1 MKTNFSLLFYM
12 KKPNNYK
19 MGAAPI
25 YMRITVDGKRAE
37 VTTGHSCEPLK
48 WNSSTGRAKGNKE
61 DIKSFNAFLDTLQGK
76 VYQAHYSLT
85 SANKNITALTIRD
98 TFVGKPEK
106 ALLLLE
112 LFEEHNRKMAALVG
126 REYAA
131 GTLQRYQTSLK
142 HTRDFLKHQY
152 HLSDIDTIR
161 IDHQFITD
169 YEFYL
174 RSERKCATNSAV
186 KYIKNFKKIIL
197 ICLSNGW
204 IKADP
209 FINYKTKVKQVE
221 RVFLNNDELNTMV
234 NKTFLTTRISQ
245 VRDIF
250 LFSCYTGL
258 AYADIKKLKRTE
270 IVKGVDGEM
279 WIQTNRQK
287 TGTPT
292 RVPLLTVATELL
304 LKYADHPI
312 CLLDKVAFPVSSNQK
327 MNAYLKEIADLCGI
341 IKPLTYHIARH
352 TFATTVT
359 LSNGVPIESVS
370 KMLGHTNIQTTQ
382 HYAKI
387 LDMKLGQDMALIK
400 TKYNTR

>member
-1 MKTNFSLLFYM
+1 M

-19 MGAAPI
+19 IGTAPI

-61 DIKSFNAFLDTLQGK
+61 DIKSFNAFLDDLQGK

-85 SANKNITALTIRD
+85 AANKSITALTIRD

-112 LFEEHNRKMAALVG
+112 LFEEHNRKMAELVG

-142 HTRDFLKHQY
+142 HTRDFLKHKY
-152 HLSDIDTIR
+152 HLSDIDITR

-221 RVFLNNDELNTMV
+221 RVFLNNDELNTMM

-270 IVKGVDGEM
+270 IVKGVDGEI

-304 LKYADHPI
+304 QKYADHPI
-312 CLLDKVAFPVSSNQK
+312 CLRDKVAFPVSSNQK
-327 MNAYLKEIADLCGI
+327 INAYLKEIADLCGI

-370 KMLGHTNIQTTQ
+370 RMLGHTNIQTTQ

-400 TKYNTR
+400 TKYSAR